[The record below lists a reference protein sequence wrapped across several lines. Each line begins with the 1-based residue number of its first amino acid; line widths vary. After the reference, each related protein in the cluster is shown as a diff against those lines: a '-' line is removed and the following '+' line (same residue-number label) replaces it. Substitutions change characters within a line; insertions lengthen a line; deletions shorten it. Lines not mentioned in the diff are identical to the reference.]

1 VARTEVEHRALDGL
15 AATGKATVLQEQQAW
30 DDAVRVVTSGVSRP
44 GLLKGLESHST
55 AEVLRIAGNILITGP
70 FADVRLYDATGS
82 LVAVA
87 GLPGTTPTAVSG
99 LGTGRVTIGSPVT
112 TGTKT
117 SRQVAVAIGGAGPR
131 LGALVVDV
139 DLTQLL
145 GKPSDLAFGRTGV
158 KFLVTRAGMLVA
170 GSGFVGARLRSPGN
184 LEIAAAGKPATK
196 IIFSHLYW
204 RLTVESYEP
213 ISGQNMGILVQ
224 QARSEVMGGADHLAA
239 LLRWAALGVGL
250 LGAAFA
256 GSLGVFLNRRSRRL
270 ALSEQQLADSQSE
283 GRRRLEQFLDAM
295 PIGVFVANADG
306 HPHYANREAERL
318 LGRGIVPGAA
328 PQELAEVYRAYVAGT
343 EDFYPSG
350 DMPLVRALSGET
362 SHADDMEIRRVDG
375 TVPVEVWGT
384 PILAADSSVEF
395 AITAF
400 ADVSERRLAA
410 EEVQFLS
417 TITASMSEGV
427 ALVRSQDGRI
437 VYANNSF
444 ETMFG
449 YGPGELVGCS
459 AEDLTPSGVAP
470 KEDSSSVE
478 ALRTHGAWHG
488 EVENIRKDG
497 TIFWSAVA
505 VTPLDHSKF
514 GPVWIAVNTDITARK
529 HSQDAQARLASIVQA
544 SSEAILG
551 KTLDGVVTSWNR
563 GAETVFGYTAA
574 EMIGGAIEVLVPPE
588 GRDEE
593 ASLRGRVARGLRVE
607 PYETV
612 RIRRDGTPVHVSATM
627 SPIEDAAGGIVGIAT
642 ICRDVTERKRVEAVL
657 LEREE
662 QLAAARDQAR
672 KASRGESQSS

>member
-1 VARTEVEHRALDGL
+1 
-15 AATGKATVLQEQQAW
+15 
-30 DDAVRVVTSGVSRP
+30 
-44 GLLKGLESHST
+44 
-55 AEVLRIAGNILITGP
+55 
-70 FADVRLYDATGS
+70 
-82 LVAVA
+82 
-87 GLPGTTPTAVSG
+87 
-99 LGTGRVTIGSPVT
+99 
-112 TGTKT
+112 
-117 SRQVAVAIGGAGPR
+117 
-131 LGALVVDV
+131 VVDV

-295 PIGVFVANADG
+295 PIGVFVANSDG

-343 EDFYPSG
+343 EEFYPSG

-400 ADVSERRLAA
+400 ADVSERRRAA

-449 YGPGELVGCS
+449 HGPGELVGCS
-459 AEDLTPSGVAP
+459 AEDLTLPGVAP
-470 KEDSSSVE
+470 EEDSSGLE
-478 ALRTHGAWHG
+478 ALRTQGAWHG

-497 TIFWSAVA
+497 TRFWCAVA

-551 KTLDGVVTSWNR
+551 ETLDGVVTSWNR
-563 GAETVFGYTAA
+563 GAETLFGYAAA
-574 EMIGGAIEVLVPPE
+574 EMIGSAIEVLVTPE
-588 GRDEE
+588 GGDEE

-612 RIRRDGTPVHVSATM
+612 RIRRDGRPVHVSATM

-642 ICRDVTERKRVEAVL
+642 ICRDITERKRVEAML
-657 LEREE
+657 REREE
-662 QLAAARDQAR
+662 QLAAARDQALEG
-672 KASRGESQSS
+672 SRRTSQSP

>member
-1 VARTEVEHRALDGL
+1 
-15 AATGKATVLQEQQAW
+15 
-30 DDAVRVVTSGVSRP
+30 
-44 GLLKGLESHST
+44 
-55 AEVLRIAGNILITGP
+55 
-70 FADVRLYDATGS
+70 
-82 LVAVA
+82 
-87 GLPGTTPTAVSG
+87 
-99 LGTGRVTIGSPVT
+99 
-112 TGTKT
+112 
-117 SRQVAVAIGGAGPR
+117 
-131 LGALVVDV
+131 
-139 DLTQLL
+139 
-145 GKPSDLAFGRTGV
+145 
-158 KFLVTRAGMLVA
+158 
-170 GSGFVGARLRSPGN
+170 
-184 LEIAAAGKPATK
+184 
-196 IIFSHLYW
+196 
-204 RLTVESYEP
+204 
-213 ISGQNMGILVQ
+213 
-224 QARSEVMGGADHLAA
+224 
-239 LLRWAALGVGL
+239 
-250 LGAAFA
+250 
-256 GSLGVFLNRRSRRL
+256 
-270 ALSEQQLADSQSE
+270 
-283 GRRRLEQFLDAM
+283 M

-343 EDFYPSG
+343 EEFYPSG

-449 YGPGELVGCS
+449 YGPGELVGCP

-470 KEDSSSVE
+470 EEDSSSLE

-497 TIFWSAVA
+497 TTFWSAVA